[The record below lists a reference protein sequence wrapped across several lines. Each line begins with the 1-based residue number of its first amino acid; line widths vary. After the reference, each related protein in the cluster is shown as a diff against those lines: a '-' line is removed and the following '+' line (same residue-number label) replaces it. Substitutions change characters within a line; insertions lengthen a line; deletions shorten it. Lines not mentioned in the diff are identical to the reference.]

1 MFCQDMRLTYTICVL
16 HQQAGAAGPLLGA
29 GPQMGAGQLA
39 TGQAI
44 PATAR
49 IRMSGITNLT

>member
-1 MFCQDMRLTYTICVL
+1 MRLTYTICVL
-16 HQQAGAAGPLLGA
+16 HQQAGAAGPPLGA
-29 GPQMGAGQLA
+29 GPQIGAGQLA